1 MPESS
6 SFSFNTPVPPK
17 LHLADV
23 HSQFY
28 QTPSTTSAS
37 SSLRTISTSNRKRSR
52 IDESGKPCPLYDS
65 SVDDCDDDL
74 QRSSWLGRHH
84 DDVAEMDYDT
94 PNSRDQLPL
103 APPIEASLD
112 SLTADKPTGNSRKR
126 SRRGAWVGGAAE
138 QDMEAMDE
146 KNGLPSSARTS
157 WSQSVINVVGK
168 VWSFCWSGAF
178 RGFHAG
184 GGRGYHMPAGS
195 ASQLDEESSP
205 SWQRTSTEKPVAAPA
220 TPGPTSDYYFTHH
233 GLTPV
238 PGQYPD
244 DSEIQKSWVVVPTD
258 GAADC
263 FSFDVENSRPS
274 TPTKRDHHISD
285 APGSS
290 QSRCKS
296 VTTPRLGKRISLSG
310 QSTPTRIPMLSPGG
324 GKLRQ
329 SPVSVE
335 TQRHVA
341 QMRRMERE
349 EDASLRRLN
358 RQLQTMI
365 KEGKQALGTQIEIDD
380 LDMSEDD

>member
-6 SFSFNTPVPPK
+6 FKSPVPPK

-23 HSQFY
+23 HSQLY

-65 SVDDCDDDL
+65 SIDDCDDDL
-74 QRSSWLGRHH
+74 QRSSWLGRRR
-84 DDVAEMDYDT
+84 DDATDMDYDN
-94 PNSRDQLPL
+94 PSNRGQLPL

-112 SLTADKPTGNSRKR
+112 SLTADQSTGNSRKR
-126 SRRGAWVGGAAE
+126 SRGAWVGGAAE

-146 KNGLPSSARTS
+146 KNGLPSSARLS
-157 WSQSVINVVGK
+157 WSQSVINVVGR

-195 ASQLDEESSP
+195 APQLNEESSP
-205 SWQRTSTEKPVAAPA
+205 SRQHTSTEKPAAAPA
-220 TPGPTSDYYFTHH
+220 TPYTASDYYFTHH
-233 GLTPV
+233 ESTPV

-244 DSEIQKSWVVVPTD
+244 DSEIQKNWVVVPTD

-274 TPTKRDHHISD
+274 TPTKRGHHISD
-285 APGSS
+285 APGSP
-290 QSRCKS
+290 QSRHKS
-296 VTTPRLGKRISLSG
+296 ATAPRLGKRISLSG

-324 GKLRQ
+324 GKVRQ

-335 TQRHVA
+335 TQRYVA

-365 KEGKQALGTQIEIDD
+365 KEGKQALGTQVEIDD
-380 LDMSEDD
+380 LDMGEDY

>member
-6 SFSFNTPVPPK
+6 SFSFNSPVPPK

-23 HSQFY
+23 HSHFY

-52 IDESGKPCPLYDS
+52 IDEFGKPCPLYDS

-74 QRSSWLGRHH
+74 LRSSWLGRRH
-84 DDVAEMDYDT
+84 DDAAEMDYDT
-94 PNSRDQLPL
+94 PNNHDQLSI

-112 SLTADKPTGNSRKR
+112 SLTADQSTGNSRKR

-138 QDMEAMDE
+138 QAMDE
-146 KNGLPSSARTS
+146 KNGFTSSARTS

-195 ASQLDEESSP
+195 TPQLNEESSP
-205 SWQRTSTEKPVAAPA
+205 SWQRTSTEKPVSAPA

-233 GLTPV
+233 ESTPV

-244 DSEIQKSWVVVPTD
+244 DFEIQKNWVVIPTD

-263 FSFDVENSRPS
+263 AGSFDVENSRPS

-290 QSRCKS
+290 QSRYKS
-296 VTTPRLGKRISLSG
+296 ATAPRVGKRISLSG
-310 QSTPTRIPMLSPGG
+310 QSTPTRIPMLSPGS

-329 SPVSVE
+329 SPVLVE
-335 TQRHVA
+335 TQRYVS

-349 EDASLRRLN
+349 EDSSLRRLN

-365 KEGKQALGTQIEIDD
+365 KEGKQALGTQVEIDD
-380 LDMSEDD
+380 LDMSEDY

>member
-1 MPESS
+1 MPES
-6 SFSFNTPVPPK
+6 SFSFNSPVPPE

-23 HSQFY
+23 HSQLY

-52 IDESGKPCPLYDS
+52 IDEPGKPCPLYNSSADDS
-65 SVDDCDDDL
+65 DDDL
-74 QRSSWLGRHH
+74 QHSSWLGRRH
-84 DDVAEMDYDT
+84 DDAVDLGYHT
-94 PNSRDQLPL
+94 PNSHGQIPL

-112 SLTADKPTGNSRKR
+112 SLTVDKPPGNSRKR

-138 QDMEAMDE
+138 QDMEAVDE

-168 VWSFCWSGAF
+168 VWNFCWSGAF

-195 ASQLDEESSP
+195 APQLDEESSP
-205 SWQRTSTEKPVAAPA
+205 SRQHMSTEKPVAAPA
-220 TPGPTSDYYFTHH
+220 TRGTTSDYYFTHH
-233 GLTPV
+233 ESTPV

-244 DSEIQKSWVVVPTD
+244 DSDIQKNWVVVPTD

-263 FSFDVENSRPS
+263 YSFDVENSRPS
-274 TPTKRDHHISD
+274 TPTKRSHRISE

-290 QSRCKS
+290 QSRYKS
-296 VTTPRLGKRISLSG
+296 ATAPRVGKRISLSG
-310 QSTPTRIPMLSPGG
+310 QSTPTRIPMLSPGS

-335 TQRHVA
+335 TQRYVA

-365 KEGKQALGTQIEIDD
+365 KEGKQALGTQVEIDD
-380 LDMSEDD
+380 LDMGDDY